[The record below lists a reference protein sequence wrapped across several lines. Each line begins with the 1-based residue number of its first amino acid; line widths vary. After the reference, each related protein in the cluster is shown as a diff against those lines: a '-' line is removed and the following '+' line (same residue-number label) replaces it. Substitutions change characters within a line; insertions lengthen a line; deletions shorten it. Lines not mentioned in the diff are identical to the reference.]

1 MGFSNFHTEY
11 CKFDKSTRCFSRALH
26 TLWCVH
32 IAFMLWQRSFEFVFF
47 VGVRWHQLHHA
58 FCYTSSSAGHVCA
71 PVDEPQMPPAT
82 PHGPFVSGENPLPM
96 PPITTAPCPSDT

>member
-1 MGFSNFHTEY
+1 
-11 CKFDKSTRCFSRALH
+11 
-26 TLWCVH
+26 
-32 IAFMLWQRSFEFVFF
+32 MLWQRSFEFVFF